1 MYFISL
7 ILNIMES
14 FQTHFKNPFAFHQVL
29 PQCLRNVERIQ
40 KWKSVEK
47 KETNQLQKHPFLCWE
62 RVEIL
67 RFSMPKHY
75 RTATNRL
82 ILTVTIQLQ
91 NFCHY
96 IISKHILHYYFF
108 NSSIQLKT
116 SPPFPWSFF
125 LDSYFMQ
132 ESYRERTPKSLFY
145 QILTF
150 TISNPLMQ
158 KLDVQAV
165 RTKASLQCTYFE
177 AITFIFQVTTTKNP
191 NTFSIFYD
199 SKFLFEVP

>member
-1 MYFISL
+1 
-7 ILNIMES
+7 
-14 FQTHFKNPFAFHQVL
+14 
-29 PQCLRNVERIQ
+29 
-40 KWKSVEK
+40 
-47 KETNQLQKHPFLCWE
+47 
-62 RVEIL
+62 
-67 RFSMPKHY
+67 
-75 RTATNRL
+75 
-82 ILTVTIQLQ
+82 
-91 NFCHY
+91 
-96 IISKHILHYYFF
+96 
-108 NSSIQLKT
+108 
-116 SPPFPWSFF
+116 
-125 LDSYFMQ
+125 MQ